1 MGTFQLDVPVLQA
14 AAVPISQ
21 GCTAVAQALAQALRV
36 DKATLPSLISF
47 QVAQSKIATSQSTLL
62 AGQLTSPLPVPSAQ
76 SEIWNVSTVELVS
89 VIVTVVIFQ
98 LLELVILAIQFQV
111 APVAHCGMVKSNT
124 AALLVQVLVTVALV
138 QGFPVVVFPTVIVAA
153 AQSSQSVQAIHC
165 GILKSNTAFVDV
177 QLFTTVAELQAAQ
190 VDTVPIVIVAAAQ
203 SCQSCQGFPC
213 SHFRFL
219 Y

>member
-1 MGTFQLDVPVLQA
+1 
-14 AAVPISQ
+14 
-21 GCTAVAQALAQALRV
+21 
-36 DKATLPSLISF
+36 
-47 QVAQSKIATSQSTLL
+47 
-62 AGQLTSPLPVPSAQ
+62 
-76 SEIWNVSTVELVS
+76 
-89 VIVTVVIFQ
+89 
-98 LLELVILAIQFQV
+98 
-111 APVAHCGMVKSNT
+111 MVKSNT

-190 VDTVPIVIVAAAQ
+190 VDTLPIVIVAAAQ